1 MKQGRKP
8 FVYSEMGER
17 FSGEREWRGTR
28 QTFPIPLNKT
38 KPEGKTSRLS
48 RWFRSFKTNLPRII
62 PLARNERLL
71 VRECMELI
79 FLWLPI

>member
-38 KPEGKTSRLS
+38 KPEGKTACLS
-48 RWFRSFKTNLPRII
+48 RWFVPVVSRGLSPWFP
-62 PLARNERLL
+62 
-71 VRECMELI
+71 VV
-79 FLWLPI
+79 